1 MQMISIGCRRMK
13 PAALPEPPPKRINQN
28 PAMTILPPIPL
39 PILIPTITLITPSQA
54 LVPNLN
60 PTQGTAKTPIN
71 PKSMP

>member
-1 MQMISIGCRRMK
+1 MISIGCRRTK
-13 PAALPEPPPKRINQN
+13 PVALPEPPPKRINQN
-28 PAMTILPPIPL
+28 PAMTILLPIPL

-60 PTQGTAKTPIN
+60 PTRGTAKTLIN